1 MDEEELRNWSYY
13 FAEEKPDVMELQMS
27 VLSNMIAS
35 YMGVK
40 NSKYTNFLIRKQKEV
55 ESKPMSNSA
64 IIAAF
69 QTMGAK

>member
-1 MDEEELRNWSYY
+1 MDAEELRNWSYY
-13 FAEEKPDVMELQMS
+13 FAEEKPDVQELQMA

-40 NSKYTNFLIRKQKEV
+40 NSKYTNYLIRKQKEP
-55 ESKPMSNSA
+55 ETKAMSNDA
-64 IIAAF
+64 ILAVF